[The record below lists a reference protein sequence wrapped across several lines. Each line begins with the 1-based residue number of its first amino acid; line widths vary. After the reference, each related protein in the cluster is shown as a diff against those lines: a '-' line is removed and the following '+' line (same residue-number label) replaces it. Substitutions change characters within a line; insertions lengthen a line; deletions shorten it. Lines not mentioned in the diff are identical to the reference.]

1 MTIQA
6 LKRRFDELL
15 VQLDDVE
22 KTRTP
27 EQQIDPNLFL
37 GWRVKARNLVLQ
49 ACGAES
55 EHYKE
60 LQREENT
67 SAFGRD
73 GSLWFVLR
81 LKAVFLAAK
90 EDFEGGHLR
99 SLRSLVHAEVFDD
112 ELEQARELQASGY
125 KAAAAV
131 VAGVVLETTLQKLCG
146 DRGIPVATL
155 DKMNADLAKAGVY
168 DKLIQKR
175 VTMLADIRN
184 KAALGDTVGLQRRR
198 RKGQPL
204 FVMRGRRILPAHSP
218 QSRALRRKDWL
229 SVRRRALFRR
239 QTRRT

>member
-1 MTIQA
+1 M
-6 LKRRFDELL
+6 
-15 VQLDDVE
+15 
-22 KTRTP
+22 
-27 EQQIDPNLFL
+27 
-37 GWRVKARNLVLQ
+37 
-49 ACGAES
+49 
-55 EHYKE
+55 
-60 LQREENT
+60 
-67 SAFGRD
+67 
-73 GSLWFVLR
+73 LR

-204 FVMRGRRILPAHSP
+204 FVMRGRRIFRLIHHN
-218 QSRALRRKDWL
+218 RAPCAERTGFPFGVEHCFV
-229 SVRRRALFRR
+229 VRRGAHDARVTQPPLRLQLIR
-239 QTRRT
+239 GSS